1 MTHIQA
7 LLNSTDNAGLSMKL
21 NFSDAQSLQQ
31 TDSLRHIVFTY
42 TNTHLADENRS
53 ILYTFV
59 KVSLLY
65 RSEVD

>member
-7 LLNSTDNAGLSMKL
+7 LLNSTDNAGVSMKL

-31 TDSLRHIVFTY
+31 TQSHRHIVFMH

-53 ILYTFV
+53 ILYTFF

>member
-1 MTHIQA
+1 MAHIQT
-7 LLNSTDNAGLSMKL
+7 LLNSTDSAGLLKKL
-21 NFSDAQSLQQ
+21 NFSGAQSSQQ
-31 TDSLRHIVFTY
+31 TESRGLIVFAH
-42 TNTHLADENRS
+42 TNTHLVDENRS